1 MKRSSVYSLSVLA
14 IVAFLTWP
22 FLQSVEEEIGRSEIT
37 KIALR
42 EVGNQLLLTSQDST
56 SLILPIIEIAES
68 KFELSFENELS
79 FEPNTLVV
87 AVKTSFEK
95 SGLPERYIVEV
106 IQDEDGQVAYSYQ
119 MTESEQ
125 TTIIPCS
132 GRTLPAN
139 GYTIQVIFDR
149 SVPLSL
155 SKNTISYICAFSVIL
170 MSGFYL
176 SRRKQVEEIEAKG
189 SNIKGD
195 KEGIMIGHFLFS
207 ADQSKLSNDIEDISL
222 SRKECELFS
231 IFVDNLNQ
239 VVTRDELTKRVWED
253 NGVIVGRSLDTYI
266 SKLRTKLKS
275 DASVKLTNIH
285 GLGYKLE
292 LAE

>member
-1 MKRSSVYSLSVLA
+1 M
-14 IVAFLTWP
+14 
-22 FLQSVEEEIGRSEIT
+22 QSQEEGAGRSEIT

-42 EVGNQLLLTSQDST
+42 EVGNQLLLANQDST
-56 SLILPIIEIAES
+56 SLILPVIELEGS

-139 GYTIQVIFDR
+139 RYTIQVIFR
-149 SVPLSL
+149 NQVPLLL
-155 SKNTISYICAFSVIL
+155 SKKTISYVCAFSVII

-176 SRRKQVEEIEAKG
+176 SRRKQAEEIDAKS
-189 SNIKGD
+189 SNTKEN
-195 KEGIMIGHFLFS
+195 KEGVMIGHFLFS
-207 ADQSKLSNDIEDISL
+207 VDQSKLSNDTEDISL

-275 DASVKLTNIH
+275 DASVKLTNVH

-292 LAE
+292 FTESV

>member
-1 MKRSSVYSLSVLA
+1 MSVLA

-22 FLQSVEEEIGRSEIT
+22 FLQSQEKEVGRSEIT

-42 EVGNQLLLTSQDST
+42 EVGNQLLLATQDST
-56 SLILPIIEIAES
+56 SLILPVIELAES
-68 KFELSFENELS
+68 KFELSFEKELS

-106 IQDEDGQVAYSYQ
+106 IQDDDDEVAYSYQ

-125 TTIIPCS
+125 TTIIPCA
-132 GRTLPAN
+132 GRMLPVKR
-139 GYTIQVIFDR
+139 YTIQVIFDR
-149 SVPLSL
+149 SGPLLL
-155 SKNTISYICAFSVIL
+155 SKNTISYVCAFSVIL

-176 SRRKQVEEIEAKG
+176 SRRKQAEGTIAI
-189 SNIKGD
+189 NPN
-195 KEGIMIGHFLFS
+195 KEGVMVGHFLFS
-207 ADQSKLSNDIEDISL
+207 ADQSKLSNDTEDINL

-292 LAE
+292 SNELV

>member
-22 FLQSVEEEIGRSEIT
+22 LLGVQEEEVGRSEIT

-42 EVGNQLLLTSQDST
+42 EVGNQLLIANNDST
-56 SLILPIIEIAES
+56 SLILPVVELGES
-68 KFELSFENELS
+68 KFELTFEKELS
-79 FEPNTLVV
+79 FEPSSLVV
-87 AVKTSFEK
+87 TVKKAFEK

-106 IQDEDGQVAYSYQ
+106 IQEEDSEVAYSYQ

-125 TTIIPCS
+125 TTIIPCA
-132 GRTLPAN
+132 GRMLPIN
-139 GYTIQVIFDR
+139 RYSIQVMFDR
-149 SVPLSL
+149 SGPLLL
-155 SKNTISYICAFSVIL
+155 SKNTISYVCAFSVIL

-176 SRRKQVEEIEAKG
+176 SRRKQAEGTITINPNKKG
-189 SNIKGD
+189 V
-195 KEGIMIGHFLFS
+195 MVGHFHFS
-207 ADQSKLSNDIEDISL
+207 PDQSKLSNDTEDISL

-292 LAE
+292 LTESV

>member
-14 IVAFLTWP
+14 IIAFLVWP
-22 FLQSVEEEIGRSEIT
+22 FMQSQEEGGGSSEIT

-42 EVGNQLLLTSQDST
+42 EVGNQLLLANQDST
-56 SLILPIIEIAES
+56 SLILPVIELEES
-68 KFELSFENELS
+68 KFELSFENRLS

-87 AVKTSFEK
+87 IVKASFEK

-106 IQDEDGQVAYSYQ
+106 IQEEDSEVAYSYQ

-139 GYTIQVIFDR
+139 HYNIQVMFDR
-149 SVPLSL
+149 QGPLSL
-155 SKNTISYICAFSVIL
+155 SKNTISYVCAFSVIL

-176 SRRKQVEEIEAKG
+176 SRRKQAEETAAND
-189 SNIKGD
+189 SN
-195 KEGIMIGHFLFS
+195 KEGVMIGHFHFS
-207 ADQSKLSNDIEDISL
+207 AEQSKLANDTEDISL

-292 LAE
+292 WDEMV